1 MLVVDV
7 AIIKFFRIVYIVLK
21 KILFNFL
28 LFIVVSFFIHFSK
41 ILTLHLGLVSQID
54 DILLGNKKNA

>member
-1 MLVVDV
+1 LINLFIILLVEVNVVVIVVLVVDV

-28 LFIVVSFFIHFSK
+28 LFIVVSFLQLKVQVF
-41 ILTLHLGLVSQID
+41 
-54 DILLGNKKNA
+54 